1 MSSSQSQ
8 KPSPNNYNNE
18 NLKKTSERKDRK
30 DLRSED
36 FSEEFK
42 GQEVIVLLQ
51 NDKLIGRVEEAR
63 RYWIKLMAFPE
74 NRVYYINK
82 AWIIY
87 IQPLKSVR
95 K

>member
-1 MSSSQSQ
+1 MSSS
-8 KPSPNNYNNE
+8 PSKTPTQNNYNNE

-30 DLRSED
+30 DLKFSD

-42 GQEVIVLLQ
+42 GQDVIVLLQ
-51 NDKLIGRVEEAR
+51 NDKLIGRIEESR
-63 RYWIKLMAFPE
+63 RYWIKLVAIPE
-74 NRVYYINK
+74 NRIYYLNK

-87 IQPLKSVR
+87 IMPVKSVR